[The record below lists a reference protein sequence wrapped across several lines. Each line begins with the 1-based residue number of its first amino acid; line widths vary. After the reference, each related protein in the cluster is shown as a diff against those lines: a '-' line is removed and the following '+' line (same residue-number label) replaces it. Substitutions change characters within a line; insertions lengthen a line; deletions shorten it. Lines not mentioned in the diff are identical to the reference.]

1 MFCGQACPLLPAYRS
16 NPSDTTVNETEI
28 PRINPWIIAISVMFA
43 TFLEV
48 LDTTVV
54 NVSLPHIAGSLSAT
68 TEEATW
74 ALTSYLVAN
83 AIVLPLTGWLSSF
96 FGRRRLLIIAVTGF
110 TCTSFLCGLAPTL
123 GFLVV
128 FRLIQG
134 LTGGV
139 LQPMSQAVML
149 EAFPVEMR
157 GKAMGFWG
165 LGIVVA
171 PILGPV
177 LGGWLTDNYS
187 WRWVFYIN
195 VPVGIISVLMTRAF
209 IFDPPYLK
217 QQKRRIDAIGI
228 GLLAVGIGALQFV
241 LDKGQQEDWFSS
253 NLIVTLSIVA
263 VAALAVFLI
272 HAFRA
277 EHPVLGLRVFKDR
290 TYATGVL
297 LMTILGFV
305 LYGSLVLLPLF
316 LQTVLGY
323 PALQAGIAMAPRG
336 MGSFIAMPLVGFI
349 LVKIDAR
356 KLLAGGL
363 LVGAATLFAL
373 SNINLQ
379 AGYWDVFWP
388 QFIQG
393 LSMGLLFV
401 PLSTLT
407 MALIP
412 KEKMGN
418 ATSIFSLMRNLGGS
432 VGIAM
437 VATVLSR
444 RSQVHVNLLGAN
456 VTDYNPAAQQ
466 ALSGARATFMSRGSD
481 FYTATEQAYH
491 AIWGTVLHQAAM
503 VAFVDVFRILTL
515 VFLFAI
521 PLVLLMRRPK
531 HMSKPDP
538 GASAH

>member
-1 MFCGQACPLLPAYRS
+1 MEDHS
-16 NPSDTTVNETEI
+16 K
-28 PRINPWIIAISVMFA
+28 INPWIIAVAVMFS

-68 TEEATW
+68 PEEATW

-83 AIVLPLTGWLSSF
+83 AIVLPLTGWLAGY
-96 FGRRRLLIIAVTGF
+96 FGRRRLLMLAVTGF
-110 TCTSFLCGLAPTL
+110 TTTSLLCGLAPSL
-123 GFLVV
+123 ALLVV

-149 EAFPVEMR
+149 EAFPVEQR

-217 QQKRRIDAIGI
+217 EQKRSVDVIGI
-228 GLLAVGIGALQFV
+228 GLLALGIGALQFV
-241 LDKGQQEDWFSS
+241 LDKGQQDDWFAS
-253 NLIVTLSIVA
+253 NLIVGLTIVSV
-263 VAALAVFLI
+263 VALITFVVHAL
-272 HAFRA
+272 RA
-277 EHPVLGLRVFKDR
+277 ENPVLDLYVFKDR
-290 TYATGVL
+290 TYSTGIL
-297 LMTILGFV
+297 LMTVLGFV
-305 LYGSLVLLPLF
+305 LYGSLVLLPIF

-336 MGSFIAMPLVGFI
+336 MGSFIAMPVIGMLMG
-349 LVKIDAR
+349 KIDAR
-356 KLLAGGL
+356 KMLGSGL
-363 LVGAATLFAL
+363 LVGAFTLFEL

-379 AGYWDVFWP
+379 AGYWDIFWP

-407 MALIP
+407 MSMIP

-418 ATSIFSLMRNLGGS
+418 ATSLFSLMRNLGGS

-437 VATVLSR
+437 VATMLAR
-444 RSQVHVNLLGAN
+444 RTQVHTNLLGAN
-456 VTDYNPAAQQ
+456 IHDYSSTAQQ
-466 ALSGARATFMSRGSD
+466 ALEAARNLFMSRGSD
-481 FYTATEQAYH
+481 FYTATQQAYR
-491 AIWGTVLHQAAM
+491 AIWGTVLRQSSM
-503 VAFVDVFRILTL
+503 VAFVDVFRILAL
-515 VFLFAI
+515 VFLLAI
-521 PLVLLMRRPK
+521 PLVLLMRRLK
-531 HMSKPDP
+531 QGTRADP
-538 GASAH
+538 GAAH

>member
-1 MFCGQACPLLPAYRS
+1 MEEQ
-16 NPSDTTVNETEI
+16 
-28 PRINPWIIAISVMFA
+28 PRINPWIIAITVMFS

-68 TEEATW
+68 PEEATW

-83 AIVLPLTGWLSSF
+83 AIVLPLTGWLASY
-96 FGRRRLLIIAVTGF
+96 FGRRRLLMLAVTGF
-110 TCTSFLCGLAPTL
+110 TTTSLLCGLAPSL
-123 GFLVV
+123 ALLVV

-149 EAFPVEMR
+149 EAFPVEKR

-217 QQKRRIDAIGI
+217 EQKRGIDGIGI
-228 GLLAVGIGALQFV
+228 GLLALGIGALQFV
-241 LDKGQQEDWFSS
+241 LDKGQQDDWFSS
-253 NLIVTLSIVA
+253 NLILTLTVVSVVA
-263 VAALAVFLI
+263 LIAFII
-272 HAFRA
+272 HALRA
-277 EHPVLGLRVFKDR
+277 PNPVLDLYVFKDR
-290 TYATGVL
+290 TYSTGVF
-297 LMTILGFV
+297 LMTVLGFV
-305 LYGSLVLLPLF
+305 LYGSLVLLPIF

-336 MGSFIAMPLVGFI
+336 IGSFIAMPVIGMLIG
-349 LVKIDAR
+349 KIDPR
-356 KLLAGGL
+356 KMLGAGL
-363 LVGAATLFAL
+363 LVGAFTLFEL
-373 SNINLQ
+373 SSINLQ
-379 AGYWDVFWP
+379 AGYWDIFWP

-407 MALIP
+407 MSSIA

-418 ATSIFSLMRNLGGS
+418 ATSLFSLMRNLGGS

-437 VATVLSR
+437 VATMLAR
-444 RSQVHVNLLGAN
+444 RTQVHTNLLGAN
-456 VTDYNPAAQQ
+456 IHAYSSQAQQ
-466 ALSGARATFMSRGSD
+466 ALEDARNLFMSRGSD
-481 FYTATEQAYH
+481 FYTATQQAYR
-491 AIWGTVLHQAAM
+491 AIWGSVLRQSSM
-503 VAFVDVFRILTL
+503 VAFVDVFRALAL
-515 VFLFAI
+515 VFLLAV
-521 PLVLLMRRPK
+521 PLVLLMRRLK
-531 HMSKPDP
+531 NGARPDP
-538 GASAH
+538 GATH

>member
-1 MFCGQACPLLPAYRS
+1 MEAEHDQRQ
-16 NPSDTTVNETEI
+16 
-28 PRINPWIIAISVMFA
+28 INPWIIAISVMFA

-83 AIVLPLTGWLSSF
+83 AIILPLAGWLSSYL
-96 FGRRRLLIIAVTGF
+96 GRRRLLILAVTGF
-110 TCTSFLCGLAPTL
+110 TTTSFLCGLAPSL
-123 GFLVV
+123 AYLVL

-139 LQPMSQAVML
+139 LQPISQAVLM
-149 EAFPVEMR
+149 EAFPPDQR

-195 VPVGIISVLMTRAF
+195 VPVGIVSVLMTRAF

-217 QQKRRIDAIGI
+217 EQKRSIDGIGI
-228 GLLAVGIGALQFV
+228 GLLALGIGSLQFV
-241 LDKGQQEDWFSS
+241 LDKGQQDDWFSS
-253 NLIVTLSIVA
+253 NLILTLCIIA
-263 VAALAVFLI
+263 CAALVTFVFYAL
-272 HAFRA
+272 RV
-277 EHPVLGLRVFKDR
+277 EHPVLDLHVFKDR
-290 TYATGVL
+290 TYTTGVL
-297 LMTILGFV
+297 LMTSLGFV
-305 LYGSLVLLPLF
+305 LYGSLVLLPIF

-323 PALQAGIAMAPRG
+323 PALRAGIAMAPRG
-336 MGSFIAMPLVGFI
+336 MGSFIAMPAIGL
-349 LVKIDAR
+349 LMSRIDAR
-356 KLLAGGL
+356 KMLGAGL
-363 LVGAATLFAL
+363 VVGAATLFAL

-379 AGYWDVFWP
+379 AGYWDIFWP
-388 QFIQG
+388 QFVQG

-401 PLSTLT
+401 PLSTIT
-407 MALIP
+407 MSMIS

-418 ATSIFSLMRNLGGS
+418 ATSLFNLMRNLGGS

-437 VATVLSR
+437 VATMLSR
-444 RSQVHVNLLGAN
+444 KTQVHTNLLGAN
-456 VTDYNPAAQQ
+456 INAYSPQARQ
-466 ALSGARATFMSRGSD
+466 ALEGTRALFMSRGSD
-481 FYTATEQAYH
+481 WYTATQQAYN
-491 AIWGTVLHQAAM
+491 AIWGMVLRQSVM
-503 VAFVDVFRILTL
+503 VAFVDVFRILAV
-515 VFLFAI
+515 VFVVAI
-521 PLVLLMRRPK
+521 PLVFLMKKLKTLSR
-531 HMSKPDP
+531 SDP
-538 GASAH
+538 AAGH